1 MNADSPSIE
10 ECQTAIR
17 ENCWAENQYELL
29 LAANT
34 LMENCERD
42 SSITVDDGLA
52 CLDHGGVVAEMG
64 ARILYVLTG
73 RDGLG
78 WHGAGYNELP
88 FHVDK
93 QNWLTFLETNAKER
107 GTKR

>member
-1 MNADSPSIE
+1 MPPNRPSIA
-10 ECQTAIR
+10 ECKITVRQISSI
-17 ENCWAENQYELL
+17 ENQIDLVM
-29 LAANT
+29 AANA
-34 LMENCERD
+34 LMENCETD
-42 SSITVDDGLA
+42 PEITLDDGLA
-52 CLDHGGVVAEMG
+52 CLDHRGVVAEMG

-93 QNWLTFLETNAKER
+93 QNWLNYLAAR
-107 GTKR
+107 GTIG